1 MNDVFKECLV
11 SFITLVAS
19 SVSMCVIKLL
29 SIKIQELSIKTKDS
43 KKKEFLA
50 WVENELIV
58 KCINTTTQTYV
69 ESLKAS
75 GTFDMQ
81 AQKDAMDKTVTSVL
95 SLLTESNSK
104 MLSEYVGDVSTWI
117 TTCIENYIKESKS
130 KEV

>member
-1 MNDVFKECLV
+1 
-11 SFITLVAS
+11 
-19 SVSMCVIKLL
+19 MCVIKLL

-50 WVENELIV
+50 WIENELIV

-75 GTFDMQ
+75 DTFDMQ

-130 KEV
+130 KEI